1 MHIDYIWGTR
11 QTEQDQIITRT
22 SQYWGSGKESEEN
35 NHYNYREL
43 TTRHLA
49 IASAP
54 EVLWL
59 LRAEFFR
66 MNIKQFCR
74 PRPYRRHFS
83 SKWGSTS
90 PSQTCHP
97 IQTYHHGSTSLAA
110 SASSTPSVG
119 GPALMSAPPHP
130 IKKLSV
136 PLSRVN
142 YYLLSSHRNTRGC
155 AFTSLPQI
163 YSVTWWISFLRLWIY
178 LPRLSEIIFFGSVDS
193 SSSAYWILSSS
204 DSSYKVIIGFL

>member
-22 SQYWGSGKESEEN
+22 SQYWGSGKESDKN

-59 LRAEFFR
+59 LRAELFR

-74 PRPYRRHFS
+74 PRSYRRHFS

-130 IKKLSV
+130 IKKAKCSSFK
-136 PLSRVN
+136 SR
-142 YYLLSSHRNTRGC
+142 LL
-155 AFTSLPQI
+155 FTFVTPE
-163 YSVTWWISFLRLWIY
+163 YSGLRLYFVTTNILGY
-178 LPRLSEIIFFGSVDS
+178 LVTFFSPALDIS
-193 SSSAYWILSSS
+193 SPA
-204 DSSYKVIIGFL
+204 